1 MFAASGIFFLYVF
14 EILFFV
20 SCLAIDERRLQNRR
34 DGCICTVHRNWK
46 PNDCSQRNIQKV
58 VFQKYVGPSM
68 MKTPVKVG
76 MLEGQLVIIKF
87 VRNGKVIHIQHI
99 SE

>member
-1 MFAASGIFFLYVF
+1 MFAATGIFFLYVF

-34 DGCICTVHRNWK
+34 DGCICTVHRDWK
-46 PNDCSQRNIQKV
+46 PNKCSQQNIQKI
-58 VFQKYVGPSM
+58 VFNKYVGPVL

-76 MLEGQLVIIKF
+76 MLGHAYDCRQ
-87 VRNGKVIHIQHI
+87 I
-99 SE
+99 STQY